1 MAVLRD
7 DKYPR
12 PLVAVDVAA
21 FTVLD
26 ADLKLLLIQRG
37 LAPRALALPGGF
49 VRCGDVVRDQGE
61 DLEAAARRE
70 LTDETRLPLAATG
83 AGAVPLVQVGAFGAP
98 ARDPRAR
105 VIAVAYLAVV
115 PPELAA
121 FVRAGSDAA
130 AVAWYRVAELG
141 DVPLAFDHAAI
152 VGAALQRLRRD
163 ADEMGL
169 ARALVPAAFSVAE
182 LRAALDAVRGAPS
195 DAGNFRRQFRRL
207 QQEGVVQPA
216 PGRRVTGR
224 RPARVFTF
232 APPALG
238 R

>member
-1 MAVLRD
+1 MGARD

-21 FTVLD
+21 VTVLD
-26 ADLKLLLIQRG
+26 ADLKILLIQRG
-37 LAPRALALPGGF
+37 LPPRALALPGGF
-49 VRCGDVVRDQGE
+49 VRCGDVLRDQGE
-61 DLEAAARRE
+61 DLEDAARRE
-70 LTDETRLPLAATG
+70 LLDETHLPLAPG
-83 AGAVPLVQVGAFGAP
+83 GIGGLPLVQVGVFGAP
-98 ARDPRAR
+98 DRDPRAR

-130 AVAWYRVAELG
+130 AVAWYRVAELHR
-141 DVPLAFDHAAI
+141 VPLAFDHAAI
-152 VGAALQRLRRD
+152 AGRALEHLRREV
-163 ADEMGL
+163 DETAI

-182 LRAALDAVRGAPS
+182 LRAAVDAVRGGRADP
-195 DAGNFRRQFRRL
+195 GNFRRRFRHL
-207 QQEGVVQPA
+207 LDDGVVQDA

-224 RPARVFTF
+224 RQAGVFSF
-232 APPALG
+232 APAGIG

>member
-1 MAVLRD
+1 MRD

-26 ADLKLLLIQRG
+26 ADLKVLLIQRG
-37 LAPRALALPGGF
+37 LPPRALALPGGF
-49 VRCGDVVRDQGE
+49 VRCGDVVQDQGE
-61 DLEAAARRE
+61 DIDEAARRE
-70 LTDETRLPLAATG
+70 LLDETRLPLSTDG
-83 AGAVPLVQVGAFGAP
+83 AGGVPLVQVGVFGAP
-98 ARDPRAR
+98 ERDARAR

-130 AVAWYRVAELG
+130 AVAWYRVAELEG
-141 DVPLAFDHAAI
+141 VPLAFDHSDI
-152 VGAALQRLRRD
+152 VSCALERLRRD
-163 ADEMGL
+163 VDETAM

-182 LRAALDAVRGAPS
+182 LRAAVDAVRGVRADP
-195 DAGNFRRQFRRL
+195 GNFRRRFRHL
-207 QQEGVVQPA
+207 LDDGVVQRA

-224 RPARVFTF
+224 RQASVFAFT
-232 APPALG
+232 AAGIG